1 VHSHRDVEVNFK
13 NVARCLDWLDL
24 GQGYVATK
32 LKPVAK
38 AAPSKPRV
46 AHAGRDLKGKALMG
60 PPQSPRAMSINPEL
74 IYWA

>member
-1 VHSHRDVEVNFK
+1 
-13 NVARCLDWLDL
+13 
-24 GQGYVATK
+24 